1 MNPKKTITF
10 NSINPGYN
18 KGYRSSKKFQK
29 IKSNLFFENTK
40 KIITTSDGNSI
51 LNTINEQKK
60 ASGEVNNVTNTFVAA
75 SGNNLLNN
83 KDHENNINLLNSDIN
98 NINSNRKSNE
108 NKEKNLSNK
117 KIPVTLTHKIY
128 NGDYKKKANEKK
140 NHLNYNIFCD
150 ICLSSISAENTAE
163 TINLSCGHYYC
174 RECIK
179 DYIKD
184 SIVKINSKNLNSS
197 SKCPKPVCGAAI
209 PKSEIEEILKD
220 DEKNLAKFLK
230 CLKIIEMINNLNNFI
245 VCPIPDCDR
254 YAKRES
260 VEKNI
265 ATCENN
271 HKFCIKCNKVHNSKN
286 CLGLSPDES
295 ATEKF
300 VKKNTSDLKKC
311 PKCATLLYKFPD
323 CNTNIVKCGYE
334 LCDYDYCW
342 LCGRF
347 PEKTHYTNPL
357 SSCYKLE
364 KIDNKHVLAT
374 NNCLRLTKYFI
385 IVLLTMMIIPF
396 LIIFSTFLFVTF
408 FILAFVPDGS
418 AVKHIKMKTKGL
430 QPVFKWFVTGIYV
443 AMAFPLV
450 PLGYMIQASFIV
462 LSPLILVYKKFINYK
477 ALYF

>member
-1 MNPKKTITF
+1 MNSKKLITL
-10 NSINPGYN
+10 NYMKPGYN
-18 KGYRSSKKFQK
+18 KGYRFSTLLQK
-29 IKSNLFFENTK
+29 VKQNLFLDKSKK
-40 KIITTSDGNSI
+40 KIITTTDGNTI
-51 LNTINEQKK
+51 LNTNNERRK
-60 ASGEVNNVTNTFVAA
+60 ASNRDLYNLSNNLVAA
-75 SGNNLLNN
+75 SGTNLLNN
-83 KDHENNINLLNSDIN
+83 KDIESNTNLLNN
-98 NINSNRKSNE
+98 NNNQNLKKSN
-108 NKEKNLSNK
+108 KNLKLVETNLRK
-117 KIPVTLTHKIY
+117 KVPLTHKIY

-140 NHLNYNIFCD
+140 NHLNYNNFCD

-163 TINLSCGHYYC
+163 TINLSCGHFYC
-174 RECIK
+174 RECIR

-184 SIVKINSKNLNSS
+184 SIIKINSKNLNSS

-220 DEKNLAKFLK
+220 DEKNLAKFHK
-230 CLKIIEMINNLNNFI
+230 CLKKIEMINNFNNLI
-245 VCPIPDCDR
+245 VCPIADCDSF
-254 YAKRES
+254 AKRELI
-260 VEKNI
+260 EKNF

-271 HKFCIKCNKVHNSKN
+271 HKFCVKCNKLHNSKS
-286 CLGLSPDES
+286 CFGLSPDES

-300 VKKNTSDLKKC
+300 LKNSSDVKKC

-323 CNTNIVKCGYE
+323 CKTNIVKCGYE

-374 NNCLRLTKYFI
+374 NNCLRMTKYFI

-418 AVKHIKMKTKGL
+418 VVKHIKMKTKGL
-430 QPVFKWFVTGIYV
+430 QPLFQWFVTGIYV

-450 PLGYMIQASFIV
+450 PLGYMLQASFIV
-462 LSPLILVYKKFINYK
+462 LSPLILVYKKCISYK